1 MFSHR
6 KISIFAI
13 FTLIM
18 QQLNWFI
25 KTISK
30 YIGSYKW
37 QFILMFCCLI
47 FDAAFDSVLRVSL
60 KFIVDAAI
68 IPQNFKLL
76 TQIISLFAVG
86 AIFYIAIGLLGLLLG
101 ARLGIIIINNIR
113 RSLFE
118 HLQNL
123 SMEFFGRRSAG
134 DIVKCMI
141 SDVQKVENGLIS
153 MGLTVVVL
161 EITNILFATTF
172 LFLLNWQLATLTCIG
187 ITLCIV
193 APAPLAQIATSKGYQ
208 LLEKEGEIASIVEEN
223 ILSQS
228 FVKLFGMENRATQDF
243 SAHLNDLQRIY
254 VGATFVSYTVQRIPM
269 ILFVITQLAILSIGA
284 VMTFRN
290 FMSVGTLV
298 SYQVLLLGLNLNI
311 LAFTGSLPIVIDG
324 VAALRRITDIFSETA
339 TVTETTDAVAL
350 PHFSQEICF
359 ENVTFNYST
368 ERAGVKNLSLKIRH
382 DEYVMFV
389 GQSGAGKS
397 TIVNLL
403 TRFYDPDKGRIL
415 FDGIDLRHATLRSLR
430 SQIGLVSQEVI
441 LFNTSIRENIR
452 CGSLEATDAQ
462 VETAAKNAEIHDFI
476 LTLPQ
481 GYDTS
486 VGDRGGQLSGGQR
499 QRIALAR
506 ALVRDP
512 AILILDEATSALDVA
527 TEAGIL
533 ATIDRIAQKRTVIVI
548 THRIAQAL
556 RADKIFVLESGSI
569 TASGRHTDL
578 MEREGLYANLWQQ
591 SHPTSHSPKLPLS

>member
-1 MFSHR
+1 
-6 KISIFAI
+6 
-13 FTLIM
+13 M
-18 QQLNWFI
+18 QQITWFF

-30 YIGSYKW
+30 YIASYKW

-86 AIFYIAIGLLGLLLG
+86 AIFYIAIGLLGLMLG

-161 EITNILFATTF
+161 EISNILFATIF
-172 LFLLNWQLATLTCIG
+172 LFLLNWQLATLTSIG
-187 ITLCIV
+187 ITLCIF

-208 LLEKEGEIASIVEEN
+208 LLEKEGEIASLVEEN

-228 FVKLFGMENRATQDF
+228 VVKLFGMENRATQDF

-254 VGATFVSYTVQRIPM
+254 VGATFVSYTVQKIPM
-269 ILFVITQLAILSIGA
+269 ILFVLTQLAILSIGA

-311 LAFTGSLPIVIDG
+311 LGFTGSLPIVIDG
-324 VAALRRITDIFSETA
+324 VAALRRITDIFSETP
-339 TVTETTDAVAL
+339 TVQESPDAVAL

-359 ENVTFNYST
+359 ENATFNYST
-368 ERAGVKNLSLKIRH
+368 ERVGVKNLSLAIRSG
-382 DEYVMFV
+382 EYVMFV

-403 TRFYDPDKGRIL
+403 TRFYDADKGRIL

-452 CGSLEATDAQ
+452 MGDLEATDAQ
-462 VETAAKNAEIHDFI
+462 VETAAKAAEIHDFI

-481 GYDTS
+481 GYDTP

-533 ATIDRIAQKRTVIVI
+533 ATIDRIAKQRTVIVI

-556 RADKIFVLESGSI
+556 RADKIFVLENGSI

-578 MEREGLYANLWQQ
+578 MEREGLYATLWQQ
-591 SHPTSHSPKLPLS
+591 SHQTSNFPKLPLS